1 MPTINLRRAPAH
13 LTPEILMKDL
23 IIDAIDGSEPI
34 DALNALFSVAFSV
47 AAESGINEFTLS
59 SLFSSHIEA
68 QFEVAANA
76 IAEGDAEEDE
86 EAEEDE
92 QTDN

>member
-1 MPTINLRRAPAH
+1 
-13 LTPEILMKDL
+13 MKDL

-34 DALNALFSVAFSV
+34 DALNGLFSVAFAV
-47 AAESGINEFTLS
+47 AIESGINEFTLS

-76 IAEGDAEEDE
+76 IAEADDAEEAEADDAE
-86 EAEEDE
+86 EAEEDDE

>member
-1 MPTINLRRAPAH
+1 
-13 LTPEILMKDL
+13 MKDS

-34 DALNALFSVAFSV
+34 DALNALFSVAFAV
-47 AAESGINEFTLS
+47 AVESGINEFTLS

-76 IAEGDAEEDE
+76 VAEEDDAE

-92 QTDN
+92 DEQTDN

>member
-1 MPTINLRRAPAH
+1 
-13 LTPEILMKDL
+13 MKDL
-23 IIDAIDGSEPI
+23 IIAAIDGSEPI
-34 DALNALFSVAFSV
+34 DALNALFSVAFAV
-47 AAESGINEFTLS
+47 AVESGINEFTLS

-76 IAEGDAEEDE
+76 VAEEDDAE
-86 EAEEDE
+86 EAEEDDE

>member
-1 MPTINLRRAPAH
+1 VGNRPS
-13 LTPEILMKDL
+13 TPEILMKDL
-23 IIDAIDGSEPI
+23 IIAAIDGSEPI
-34 DALNALFSVAFSV
+34 DALNGLFSVAFAV
-47 AAESGINEFTLS
+47 AVESGINEFTLS

-76 IAEGDAEEDE
+76 VAEADDAE
-86 EAEEDE
+86 EAEEDDE

>member
-1 MPTINLRRAPAH
+1 
-13 LTPEILMKDL
+13 MKDL
-23 IIDAIDGSEPI
+23 IIAAIDGSEPI
-34 DALNALFSVAFSV
+34 DALNALFSVAFAV
-47 AAESGINEFTLS
+47 AVESGINEFTLS

-76 IAEGDAEEDE
+76 VAEADDAEEDE
-86 EAEEDE
+86 DAEDDE

>member
-1 MPTINLRRAPAH
+1 
-13 LTPEILMKDL
+13 MKDL
-23 IIDAIDGSEPI
+23 IIAAIDGSEPI
-34 DALNALFSVAFSV
+34 DALNALFSVTFAV
-47 AAESGINEFTLS
+47 AVESGINEFTLS

-76 IAEGDAEEDE
+76 IAEADDSEEDE
-86 EAEEDE
+86 ESEEDE

>member
-1 MPTINLRRAPAH
+1 
-13 LTPEILMKDL
+13 MKDL

-34 DALNALFSVAFSV
+34 DALNGLFSVAFAV
-47 AAESGINEFTLS
+47 AIESGINEFTLS

-76 IAEGDAEEDE
+76 VAEADDAE
-86 EAEEDE
+86 EAEEDDE

>member
-1 MPTINLRRAPAH
+1 
-13 LTPEILMKDL
+13 MKDL
-23 IIDAIDGSEPI
+23 IIEAIDGSEPI
-34 DALNALFSVAFSV
+34 DALNALFSVAFAV
-47 AAESGINEFTLS
+47 AVESGINEFTLS

-76 IAEGDAEEDE
+76 VAEADDAE
-86 EAEEDE
+86 EAEEDDE

>member
-1 MPTINLRRAPAH
+1 
-13 LTPEILMKDL
+13 MKDL

-34 DALNALFSVAFSV
+34 DALNALFSVAFAV
-47 AAESGINEFTLS
+47 AVESGINEFTLS

-76 IAEGDAEEDE
+76 VAEDEDAEEE
-86 EAEEDE
+86 EDDEEDE

>member
-1 MPTINLRRAPAH
+1 
-13 LTPEILMKDL
+13 MKDL
-23 IIDAIDGSEPI
+23 IIAAIDGSEPI
-34 DALNALFSVAFSV
+34 DALNALFSVAFAV
-47 AAESGINEFTLS
+47 AIESGINEFTLS

-76 IAEGDAEEDE
+76 VAEADDAE
-86 EAEEDE
+86 EAEEDDE

>member
-1 MPTINLRRAPAH
+1 
-13 LTPEILMKDL
+13 MKDL
-23 IIDAIDGSEPI
+23 IIAAIDGSEPI
-34 DALNALFSVAFSV
+34 DALNGLFSVAFAV
-47 AAESGINEFTLS
+47 AVESGINEFTLS

-76 IAEGDAEEDE
+76 IAEKDDSEEDE
-86 EAEEDE
+86 ESDEDE

>member
-1 MPTINLRRAPAH
+1 
-13 LTPEILMKDL
+13 MKDL
-23 IIDAIDGSEPI
+23 IIAAIDGSEPI
-34 DALNALFSVAFSV
+34 DALNGLFSVAFAV
-47 AAESGINEFTLS
+47 AVESGINEFTLS

-76 IAEGDAEEDE
+76 VAEADDAEEAE
-86 EAEEDE
+86 EAEEDDE

>member
-1 MPTINLRRAPAH
+1 
-13 LTPEILMKDL
+13 MKDL

-47 AAESGINEFTLS
+47 AVESGINEFTLS

-76 IAEGDAEEDE
+76 VAEEDDAEEDE
-86 EAEEDE
+86 DAEDDE

>member
-1 MPTINLRRAPAH
+1 
-13 LTPEILMKDL
+13 MKDL
-23 IIDAIDGSEPI
+23 IIAAIDGSEPI
-34 DALNALFSVAFSV
+34 DALNGLFSVAFAV
-47 AAESGINEFTLS
+47 AVESGINEFTLS

-76 IAEGDAEEDE
+76 VAETDDAGEDAGEDAEED
-86 EAEEDE
+86 DE

>member
-1 MPTINLRRAPAH
+1 MRWAPAH
-13 LTPEILMKDL
+13 LTPEIFMKDL
-23 IIDAIDGSEPI
+23 IIAAIDGSEPI
-34 DALNALFSVAFSV
+34 DALNGLFSVAFAV
-47 AAESGINEFTLS
+47 AVESGINEFTLS

-76 IAEGDAEEDE
+76 VAEEGDAEEVE
-86 EAEEDE
+86 EDDE

>member
-1 MPTINLRRAPAH
+1 
-13 LTPEILMKDL
+13 MKDL

-34 DALNALFSVAFSV
+34 DALNGLFSVAFAV
-47 AAESGINEFTLS
+47 AVESGINEFTLS

-76 IAEGDAEEDE
+76 VAEADDAEEDE
-86 EAEEDE
+86 GAEEDE

>member
-1 MPTINLRRAPAH
+1 
-13 LTPEILMKDL
+13 MKDL

-34 DALNALFSVAFSV
+34 DALNGLFSVAFAV
-47 AAESGINEFTLS
+47 AIESGINEFTLS

-76 IAEGDAEEDE
+76 VAEADDAEEDE
-86 EAEEDE
+86 GAEEDE

>member
-1 MPTINLRRAPAH
+1 
-13 LTPEILMKDL
+13 MKDL
-23 IIDAIDGSEPI
+23 IIAAIDGSEPI
-34 DALNALFSVAFSV
+34 DALNGLFSVAFAV
-47 AAESGINEFTLS
+47 AIESGINEFTLS

-76 IAEGDAEEDE
+76 VAEAGEAE
-86 EAEEDE
+86 EAEEDDE

>member
-1 MPTINLRRAPAH
+1 
-13 LTPEILMKDL
+13 MKDL

-34 DALNALFSVAFSV
+34 DALNGLFSVAFAV
-47 AAESGINEFTLS
+47 AIESGINEFTLS

-76 IAEGDAEEDE
+76 VAEAGDAE
-86 EAEEDE
+86 EAEEDDE

>member
-1 MPTINLRRAPAH
+1 
-13 LTPEILMKDL
+13 
-23 IIDAIDGSEPI
+23 
-34 DALNALFSVAFSV
+34 LFSVAFAV
-47 AAESGINEFTLS
+47 AVESGINEFTLS

-76 IAEGDAEEDE
+76 IAEEDDSEEESDE
-86 EAEEDE
+86 DDE

>member
-1 MPTINLRRAPAH
+1 
-13 LTPEILMKDL
+13 MKDL
-23 IIDAIDGSEPI
+23 IIDAIDGSEPV
-34 DALNALFSVAFSV
+34 DALNALFSVAFAV
-47 AAESGINEFTLS
+47 AIESGITEFTLS

-76 IAEGDAEEDE
+76 IAEEDDAEEEAEEAE

>member
-1 MPTINLRRAPAH
+1 
-13 LTPEILMKDL
+13 MKDL

-47 AAESGINEFTLS
+47 AVESGINEFTLS

-76 IAEGDAEEDE
+76 IAEEDDAEEAE
-86 EAEEDE
+86 EAEETEEDE

>member
-1 MPTINLRRAPAH
+1 
-13 LTPEILMKDL
+13 MKDL

-34 DALNALFSVAFSV
+34 DALNALFSVAFAV
-47 AAESGINEFTLS
+47 AVESGINEFTLS

-76 IAEGDAEEDE
+76 VAEEDDAE

>member
-1 MPTINLRRAPAH
+1 
-13 LTPEILMKDL
+13 MKDL
-23 IIDAIDGSEPI
+23 IIAAIDGSEPI
-34 DALNALFSVAFSV
+34 DALNGLFSVAFAV
-47 AAESGINEFTLS
+47 AVESGINEFTLS

-76 IAEGDAEEDE
+76 IAEEDDSEEDE
-86 EAEEDE
+86 ESDEDE

>member
-1 MPTINLRRAPAH
+1 
-13 LTPEILMKDL
+13 MKDL

-34 DALNALFSVAFSV
+34 DALNALFSVAFAV
-47 AAESGINEFTLS
+47 AVESGINEFTLS

-76 IAEGDAEEDE
+76 VAEEDDAEEDE
-86 EAEEDE
+86 DAEDDE

>member
-1 MPTINLRRAPAH
+1 
-13 LTPEILMKDL
+13 MKDL